1 MSDISSERVFTYE
14 CSKRIHL
21 RHTNNTINND
31 KCVKRVSISN
41 EPPLVYIVD
50 NTDRRGV
57 WEHYALDRIR
67 FQRRVQTFEVLFKS
81 KVLVRTIHIQAS
93 WQIWGRHVTTII
105 SSLNMHIELLWYA
118 TLNWDIESYT
128 VLRQKCCVC
137 YRSTH
142 KENAIMVQAM

>member
-1 MSDISSERVFTYE
+1 MSDISSECVFTYE

-21 RHTNNTINND
+21 EHTNNTVNNS
-31 KCVKRVSISN
+31 KRVKRVSISN
-41 EPPLVYIVD
+41 EPPLVYVVD

-93 WQIWGRHVTTII
+93 
-105 SSLNMHIELLWYA
+105 
-118 TLNWDIESYT
+118 
-128 VLRQKCCVC
+128 
-137 YRSTH
+137 
-142 KENAIMVQAM
+142 